1 MLAVSAFTFAS
12 PSERVGDVAQ
22 CIDLKTGTT
31 SPCGPGN
38 QVCPPGLFDNSST
51 PQFHVKDASCA
62 LNDPNGPS
70 YDPVHGVYHIHYQ
83 NHVGLN
89 GGRTYGHAV
98 SKDLIHWAHMPV
110 SIWNDQPYDASAIWT
125 GSATIVDGKVV
136 QVYPGLCNTHEKD
149 CPGSLNLCIASPAD
163 PTDQLQTNWSKDA
176 QRTGAVN
183 PVINEAGRDPST
195 AWKIETT
202 GEWQMT
208 DCDSTI
214 YGSMDFKTWYTI
226 GKQPG
231 FPVFGECPSFFPLPP
246 TTPGAGSAPAGAPTY
261 THVHKGSHS
270 GDCGAQCD
278 WMQVGV
284 YTPPRSTHTLGNW
297 TAEPEVNIDK
307 GRFYASKD
315 FWDPVK
321 ERRINWGWA
330 MADAIGTQ
338 SLPRMVTWNPELQQ
352 LVHSPLEEQDQLR
365 GSKIVDVHNVS
376 LIANSLIP
384 LQTPPGAGKQ
394 AEVEVTFALPST
406 AARLG
411 VVVMASDAAITN
423 GSLFYIDYVP
433 PTVEQIGAP
442 YTVTVGAQPMARKGA
457 SDTGHRGGL
466 PWGRSARHREL
477 SAADGV
483 TGDEVTDALKL
494 SPSDT
499 SLTIRVYV
507 DHTFSEA
514 YWMGGRVAMTIS
526 TPSTSEAGMA
536 AFASAPATLE
546 SAQAYAVDS
555 IWVTK
560 EQVRAAPR
568 KDGKPIV
575 GW

>member
-1 MLAVSAFTFAS
+1 
-12 PSERVGDVAQ
+12 
-22 CIDLKTGTT
+22 
-31 SPCGPGN
+31 
-38 QVCPPGLFDNSST
+38 
-51 PQFHVKDASCA
+51 
-62 LNDPNGPS
+62 
-70 YDPVHGVYHIHYQ
+70 
-83 NHVGLN
+83 
-89 GGRTYGHAV
+89 
-98 SKDLIHWAHMPV
+98 
-110 SIWNDQPYDASAIWT
+110 
-125 GSATIVDGKVV
+125 
-136 QVYPGLCNTHEKD
+136 
-149 CPGSLNLCIASPAD
+149 
-163 PTDQLQTNWSKDA
+163 
-176 QRTGAVN
+176 
-183 PVINEAGRDPST
+183 
-195 AWKIETT
+195 
-202 GEWQMT
+202 
-208 DCDSTI
+208 
-214 YGSMDFKTWYTI
+214 
-226 GKQPG
+226 
-231 FPVFGECPSFFPLPP
+231 
-246 TTPGAGSAPAGAPTY
+246 
-261 THVHKGSHS
+261 
-270 GDCGAQCD
+270 
-278 WMQVGV
+278 MQVGV